1 MMKTKRFQVPK
12 LNLSPLSRQGSQS
25 INVSTRD
32 KFELDAEKTL
42 RNIIMDN
49 RDLEDLSHKL
59 KQNKLFQI
67 PTLEFSLIRM
77 EYDQIE
83 YRLAQAL
90 KYSQTHF
97 QNFVQNVEA
106 IAQIEENLEQS
117 IYYEDTTLKQLEFEL
132 KMVNKLINFRQE
144 DRKKVQTLFQKL
156 YDLQSFVLN
165 LIK

>member
-1 MMKTKRFQVPK
+1 
-12 LNLSPLSRQGSQS
+12 
-25 INVSTRD
+25 
-32 KFELDAEKTL
+32 
-42 RNIIMDN
+42 MDN
-49 RDLEDLSHKL
+49 KDLEDLSHKL

-97 QNFVQNVEA
+97 QNFVLNFEA

-117 IYYEDTTLKQLEFEL
+117 IYYEDTILNQLEFEL
-132 KMVNKLINFRQE
+132 KIVNKLINFRQE
-144 DRKKVQTLFQKL
+144 DREKVQTLFQKL